1 MTALAVTSRPPTTIP
16 VATPSRMT
24 IRSTLASVKI
34 SAPRSLATAAIA
46 STREPMLPMG
56 TS

>member
-1 MTALAVTSRPPTTIP
+1 MP

-24 IRSTLASVKI
+24 IRSTLVSVKI
-34 SAPRSLATAAIA
+34 SAPRYFATAAMA
-46 STREPMLPMG
+46 FTTEPMLPIG